1 MPDPIQPQQEE
12 IEAQIGDKR
21 LRIRGSDILGL
32 LNMLFIGIILYGGW
46 DHLQAGKEG
55 DKAIAEAIKESA
67 QAQKQMVQALQESN
81 CLNRL
86 TPEQKKRPDEIEFC
100 RNLGRGR

>member
-1 MPDPIQPQQEE
+1 MAEENQEE

-21 LRIRGSDILGL
+21 LRIIGSDILGL

-46 DHLQAGKEG
+46 DHLQAGKDG
-55 DKAIAEAIKESA
+55 NKTIADAIKESA

-86 TPEQKKRPDEIEFC
+86 TPEQKKRFEEIQFC
-100 RNLGRGR
+100 KNLGAGR